1 MKSELQNKIWYAADC
16 VVKSNAAEAVEFALM
31 EADANGIET
40 DYLGELIVGVKVKVV
55 GYFNV
60 EPKIEFLRNKIS
72 ESLAIYSFDENAI
85 EELSVREVENRDW
98 LAEWKKSWKATETAK
113 FIIAPPWQ
121 VIENKE
127 KLVIQIEPAMAFG
140 TGTHETTKLCI
151 KAIEDNFVLGE
162 SFFDVGTGT
171 GILAFAVAKLDTKN
185 TKIVACDNDP
195 DSVKIASE
203 NAELNKVAENIQFYV
218 GSIEETSAN
227 FDFVCANLT
236 SDVILP
242 ILHLLVAKI
251 KKTLVLSGILA
262 IQEASIT
269 TRLNELGANNFA
281 IETDGEWISVVIK
294 K

>member
-16 VVKSNAAEAVEFALM
+16 VVKSAAAEAVEFALM
-31 EADANGIET
+31 EAEANGIET
-40 DYLGELIVGVKVKVV
+40 DYLGELIVGEKVKVI
-55 GYFNV
+55 GYFSV
-60 EPKIEFLRNKIS
+60 EPKIEFLRSKIS
-72 ESLAIYSFDENAI
+72 ESLAIYSFDEDVI
-85 EELSVREVENRDW
+85 EELSIREVENRDW
-98 LAEWKKSWKATETAK
+98 LAEWKKSWKATETRK

-121 VIENKE
+121 VVENKE

-140 TGTHETTKLCI
+140 TGTHETTKLCL
-151 KAIEDNFVLGE
+151 KAIEDNFVLSE

-171 GILAFAVAKLDTKN
+171 GILAFAVAKLDSKN
-185 TKIVACDNDP
+185 TNILACDNDS

-203 NAELNKVAENIQFYV
+203 NAELNKVAENIKFYD

-227 FDFVCANLT
+227 FDFICANLT
-236 SDVILP
+236 ADVILP
-242 ILHLLVAKI
+242 LLHLLVAKA

-262 IQEASIT
+262 IQERSIT

-281 IETDGEWISVVIK
+281 IETDGEWISVVVK